1 MANARVWCL
10 AAIHFGMMIGLY
22 TLSFWAPQLVKSL
35 SGTYSNAMVGVFV
48 AVPHVTGLI
57 AMILVARHSDR
68 TMERRYHAALAA
80 LVGGSALV
88 LMGASPSPLVSVALL
103 SILAAGVY
111 SYVGPFWAIPNEF
124 LTGYA
129 AAAGIGLI
137 NSVGNLGGFAG
148 PYAIGVITG
157 WTGSMYGGLALAGV
171 PLLAAAGML
180 VLLPSDSRPGTAP
193 GTSS

>member
-1 MANARVWCL
+1 MTGKVAASDDPDNTGLYGGIVLGL
-10 AAIHFGMMIGLY
+10 AAI
-22 TLSFWAPQLVKSL
+22 
-35 SGTYSNAMVGVFV
+35 
-48 AVPHVTGLI
+48 
-57 AMILVARHSDR
+57 
-68 TMERRYHAALAA
+68 AA
-80 LVGGSALV
+80 LVGGSALL

-193 GTSS
+193 GTSSSTTVLWANAPTRPIHPATVFDAATSA